1 MNSNTDNMIADRLI
15 RMQLVNVRKQKNLT
29 QKQLSA
35 ISGLSESCISSIESD
50 LDHSPTLRSL
60 LRYANALDIKI
71 YISENVD

>member
-29 QKQLSA
+29 QKQLST